1 MQSGIRFPAGLFSRL
16 LSSKLGAAQHANM
29 KELRCNANEG
39 VWRIAF
45 AFDLERKAIILTAG
59 DKAGIN
65 QKRLYKK
72 LIAKADKS
80 FDQHLA
86 SQERMK

>member
-1 MQSGIRFPAGLFSRL
+1 
-16 LSSKLGAAQHANM
+16 M
-29 KELRCNANEG
+29 KELRCNADEG

-45 AFDLERKAIILTAG
+45 AFDPERKAILLIAG

-65 QKRLYKK
+65 QRRFCKN
-72 LIAKADKS
+72 LIANADRR

-86 SQERMK
+86 AWERTK